1 MTLNKLRDEIDNID
15 TEMIDLFVKRMS
27 LSRQVAEEKKASGT
41 PILNTKREK
50 EVLAKVSDKAGETL
64 DRYARILYNTI
75 FDVSRSYQT
84 RFVHT
89 DSPLKTDI
97 EKAMLNTP
105 DMFPAKA
112 IVACQGIEGSYSQL
126 ATEKIFDFPSI
137 MYFNNFE
144 SVFNAVDK
152 GLCQYGVL
160 PIENSSYGSVGPVYD
175 LMKNHHFYIARGFK
189 LRIAHK
195 LLAKPGVK
203 LENITEIV
211 SHEQALGQC
220 SKFIEGLKDVKI
232 TVCENTAIAAEM
244 VAKSPQSDIA
254 AISSREC
261 AEIYGLNII
270 SEDIQISDNNY
281 TRFICISKNLEIYPG
296 ANKLSLM
303 LSLPHRPTS
312 LYNMI
317 AKFSALGLNLTK
329 LESRPIPGSDFEF
342 MFYFD
347 MEASLCSPEV
357 VSLLCELSSQPEIF
371 VFLGSYIEN

>member
-1 MTLNKLRDEIDNID
+1 MTLKNLRNEIDKID
-15 TEMIDLFVKRMS
+15 TELVNLFTKRMNIS
-27 LSRQVAEEKKASGT
+27 KQVAEEKKASSA
-41 PILNTKREK
+41 PILNIKREK
-50 EVLAKVSDKAGETL
+50 EVLTNVSTQAGETL
-64 DRYARILYNTI
+64 DGYTRILYNTI

-84 RFVHT
+84 RFIHT
-89 DSPLKTDI
+89 DSPLKNKI
-97 EKAMLNTP
+97 EKSMANTSSL
-105 DMFPAKA
+105 FPKKA

-137 MYFNNFE
+137 MYFNNFD

-152 GLCQYGVL
+152 GLCQYGIL

-175 LMKNHHFYIARGFK
+175 LMKNYNFYIAKSFK

-195 LLAKPGVK
+195 LLTKPGVK
-203 LENITEIV
+203 LEDITEII

-220 SKFIEGLKDVKI
+220 SQFIKDLKNVKI
-232 TVCENTAIAAEM
+232 TICKNTAMAAEM
-244 VAKSPQSDIA
+244 IAKSDRKDIA
-254 AISSREC
+254 AISSKEC
-261 AEIYGLNII
+261 AKIYGLNII

-281 TRFICISKNLEIYPG
+281 TRFICISKELEIYPG

-303 LSLPHRPTS
+303 LSLPHRPTA

-347 MEASLCSPEV
+347 MEASVCSPEV
-357 VSLLCELSSQPEIF
+357 VSLLSELSLQPDLF
-371 VFLGSYIEN
+371 VFLGNYIEN

>member
-1 MTLNKLRDEIDNID
+1 MTLKKLRDEIDNID
-15 TEMIDLFVKRMS
+15 TEIMDLFVKRMS
-27 LSRQVAEEKKASGT
+27 LSKQVAEEKKSSGT

-50 EVLAKVSDKAGETL
+50 EVLSKVSDKAGETL
-64 DRYARILYNTI
+64 ERYARILYNTI

-97 EKAMLNTP
+97 EKAMLSTP
-105 DMFPAKA
+105 DIFPTKA
-112 IVACQGIEGSYSQL
+112 VVACQGIEGSYSQL

-203 LENITEIV
+203 LEDITEIV

-244 VAKSPQSDIA
+244 VAKSQQSDIA

-357 VSLLCELSSQPEIF
+357 VSLLCELSSQPELF

>member
-1 MTLNKLRDEIDNID
+1 MTLKNLRNEIDKID
-15 TEMIDLFVKRMS
+15 TELIDLFVKRMDIS
-27 LSRQVAEEKKASGT
+27 KQVAEKKRDSGT
-41 PILNTKREK
+41 PILNATREK
-50 EVLAKVSDKAGETL
+50 EVLTKASDQAGEVL
-64 DRYARILYNTI
+64 DGYARILYNTI

-84 RFVHT
+84 RFIHK
-89 DSPLKTDI
+89 DSPLKNKI
-97 EKAMLNTP
+97 ESAMLNTP
-105 DMFPAKA
+105 KLFPKKA
-112 IVACQGIEGSYSQL
+112 VVACQGIEGAYSQL
-126 ATEKIFDFPSI
+126 AAEKIFEFPSI

-175 LMKNHHFYIARGFK
+175 LMKSKNFYIAKGFK

-195 LLAKPGVK
+195 LLSKPGVK
-203 LENITEIV
+203 LEDITEIV
-211 SHEQALGQC
+211 SHDQALGQC
-220 SKFIEGLKDVKI
+220 SKFIKNLKDIKI
-232 TVCENTAIAAEM
+232 TVCENTAIAAEI
-244 VAKSPQSDIA
+244 VSQSNRTDIA

-261 AEIYGLNII
+261 AEIYDLNII

-281 TRFICISKNLEIYPG
+281 TRFICISKELEIYPG

-317 AKFSALGLNLTK
+317 SKFSALHLNLTK

-347 MEASLCSPEV
+347 IEASLCSPEV
-357 VSLLCELSSQPEIF
+357 LSLLCELSAQPELF
-371 VFLGSYIEN
+371 VFLGNYIEN

>member
-1 MTLNKLRDEIDNID
+1 MTLKNLRDEIDYID
-15 TEMIDLFVKRMS
+15 SEIMDLFVKRMNIS
-27 LSRQVAEEKKASGT
+27 KQLAEEKKASGT
-41 PILNTKREK
+41 PILNTTREK
-50 EVLAKVSDKAGETL
+50 EVLAKISDKAGESL

-89 DSPLKTDI
+89 DSPLKLAI
-97 EKAMLNTP
+97 EQAMLSTP
-105 DMFPAKA
+105 DIFPTKA
-112 IVACQGIEGSYSQL
+112 IVACQGIEGSYSQQ
-126 ATEKIFDFPSI
+126 AAEKIFDFPSI

-175 LMKNHHFYIARGFK
+175 LMKNHHFYITRGFK

-195 LLAKPGVK
+195 LLAKPGTK
-203 LENITEIV
+203 LEQITEII

-220 SKFIEGLKDVKI
+220 SKFIETLKDVKI
-232 TVCENTAIAAEM
+232 TICENTAMAADL
-244 VAKSPQSDIA
+244 VAKSQRSDLA

-261 AEIYGLNII
+261 AEIYGLSIL
-270 SEDIQISDNNY
+270 SDDIQISDNNY

-303 LSLPHRPTS
+303 LSLPHRPSS

-357 VSLLCELSSQPEIF
+357 VSLLSELSSQPELF

>member
-1 MTLNKLRDEIDNID
+1 MILRNLRDEIDNID
-15 TEMIDLFVKRMS
+15 VKIVDLFTERMKIS
-27 LSRQVAEEKKASGT
+27 KEIAEEKKGSEI
-41 PILNTKREK
+41 PILNSKREK
-50 EVLAKVSDKAGETL
+50 EILEKVSERAGDTL
-64 DRYARILYNTI
+64 DRYTRILYNTI

-89 DSPLKTDI
+89 ESLLKDEI
-97 EKAMLNTP
+97 EKAISNTP
-105 DMFPAKA
+105 DIFPKKA
-112 IVACQGIEGSYSQL
+112 VVACQGVTGSYSQL
-126 ATEKIFDFPSI
+126 AAEKIFDFPSI

-152 GLCQYGVL
+152 GLCQYGIL

-175 LMKNHHFYIARGFK
+175 LMKNHHFYITRSYK
-189 LRIAHK
+189 LRITHK

-203 LENITEIV
+203 LEDIKEIV

-220 SKFIEGLKDVKI
+220 AKFIEEQKNIKI
-232 TVCENTAIAAEM
+232 TVCENTAMAAEM
-244 VAKSPQSDIA
+244 VSKSQRSDIA

-261 AEIYGLNII
+261 AELYDLNVIA
-270 SEDIQISDNNY
+270 EDIQLSDNNY
-281 TRFICISKNLEIYPG
+281 TRFICISKNLELYPG

-303 LSLPHRPTS
+303 LSLPHRPMS

-317 AKFSALGLNLTK
+317 AKFSTLGLNLTK

-357 VSLLCELSSQPEIF
+357 VSLLSELSSQSELF
-371 VFLGSYIEN
+371 VFLGNYIEN

>member
-1 MTLNKLRDEIDNID
+1 MTLKNLRDEIDDID
-15 TEMIDLFVKRMS
+15 SEIMDLFVKRMNIS
-27 LSRQVAEEKKASGT
+27 KQVAEEKKASGT
-41 PILNTKREK
+41 PILNTTREK
-50 EVLAKVSDKAGETL
+50 EVLAKISDKAGESL

-89 DSPLKTDI
+89 YSPLKSAIDQ
-97 EKAMLNTP
+97 AMLTTP
-105 DMFPAKA
+105 DIFPTKA
-112 IVACQGIEGSYSQL
+112 IVACQGIEGSYSQQ
-126 ATEKIFDFPSI
+126 AAEKIFDFPSI

-195 LLAKPGVK
+195 LLAKPGTK
-203 LENITEIV
+203 LEQITEII

-220 SKFIEGLKDVKI
+220 SKFIETLKDVKI
-232 TVCENTAIAAEM
+232 TICENTATAADL
-244 VAKSPQSDIA
+244 VSKSQRSDLA

-261 AEIYGLNII
+261 AEIYGL
-270 SEDIQISDNNY
+270 SVLSDDIQISDNNY

-303 LSLPHRPTS
+303 LSLPHRPSS

-357 VSLLCELSSQPEIF
+357 ISLLSELSSQPELF